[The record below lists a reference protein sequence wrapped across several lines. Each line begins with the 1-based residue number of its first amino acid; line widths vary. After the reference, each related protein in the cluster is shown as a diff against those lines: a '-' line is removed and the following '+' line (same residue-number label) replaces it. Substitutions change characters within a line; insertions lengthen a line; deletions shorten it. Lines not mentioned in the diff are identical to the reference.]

1 MTDLSSLI
9 AKLGDCPKTTSYRN
23 FAAMLRKSSVVDVE
37 QADAAMDAADAALL
51 ELAGKWKRCDEFRL
65 AACRTTDFEKK
76 RAEAAEADL
85 ALCFHDKD
93 AAEQRL
99 MQAEAQLLREEQ
111 GADEAVKHIMEL
123 ETDVE
128 RLRCCGN
135 CGEIGDC
142 LDSDSD
148 GRQHCEP
155 SRWAS
160 REEAGDE

>member
-1 MTDLSSLI
+1 MGPRPHKPSPIQEVVRGWSMTPSYWYEEWRKER
-9 AKLGDCPKTTSYRN
+9 AK
-23 FAAMLRKSSVVDVE
+23 V
-37 QADAAMDAADAALL
+37 AAL
-51 ELAGKWKRCDEFRL
+51 E
-65 AACRTTDFEKK
+65 
-76 RAEAAEADL
+76 
-85 ALCFHDKD
+85 
-93 AAEQRL
+93 AEQRL